1 MAPLDKSFDN
11 LFNTLIQGKQKDL
24 VTLENAAMLI
34 ITISIIKKIIAENPD
49 AIEKLYREAVQ
60 FVNSKNNNIS
70 ISYSTFMKSILN

>member
-11 LFNTLIQGKQKDL
+11 LFNTLIQGKEKDL

>member
-1 MAPLDKSFDN
+1 MTPLDKSFDN
-11 LFNTLIQGKQKDL
+11 LFNTLIQGKEKDL

>member
-11 LFNTLIQGKQKDL
+11 LFNTLIQGKEKDL

-34 ITISIIKKIIAENPD
+34 ITISIIKKIIAKNPD